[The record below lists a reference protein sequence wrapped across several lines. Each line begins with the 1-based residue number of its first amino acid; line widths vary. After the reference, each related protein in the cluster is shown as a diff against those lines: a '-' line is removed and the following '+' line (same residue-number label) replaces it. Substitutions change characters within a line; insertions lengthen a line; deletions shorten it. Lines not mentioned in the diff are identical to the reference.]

1 MSEKTLPKFFKNDS
15 VKFYSNFI
23 NLDIFEELIVF
34 TVEKCPRSLNLSETR
49 LSSIVSQPIKVVVV
63 VVVIFVVFVVDV
75 IIFLVIVSVD
85 IVVVDV
91 VVDVVVIIVVLTKLS
106 QQ

>member
-1 MSEKTLPKFFKNDS
+1 MNFLFLRFFKQS
-15 VKFYSNFI
+15 VVCTSKMC
-23 NLDIFEELIVF
+23 LDGEL
-34 TVEKCPRSLNLSETR
+34 SLTR

-63 VVVIFVVFVVDV
+63 VVAVIVVIFVVFVVDV
-75 IIFLVIVSVD
+75 IISVVIVSVD

-91 VVDVVVIIVVLTKLS
+91 VVIIVVSSKLG